1 MALSINGLS
10 EYNPLY
16 ILNTGYPTRPCNQ
29 YLDIFMYSD
38 KDILYDMDIYQL
50 MHERML
56 LCEIYTKV
64 LNDSNYTM
72 DRFVTNFQTLI
83 GNLLSTECEEF
94 WNYFYVL
101 QEIICKVSSVN
112 ICRQIIV
119 DNLDSIHKVFNKAI
133 AKERSIPDFN
143 NRDKLGFSF
152 MLYFV
157 INKFKPNSDADD
169 DELADGV
176 IKQAYGNNIPP
187 FNVIELISLYKN
199 CNRFDITL
207 QDLLIEYEFC
217 SKQDYDYFWIYT
229 PYLIKYL
236 SNIEAVLMQT
246 LGEDLYDYWIRMLM
260 NQKSP
265 DYSEALKCKQIFDA
279 SDVLT
284 YDSDKLLSRLRG
296 GGKDGTKTT

>member
-1 MALSINGLS
+1 MDLSINGLS

-16 ILNTGYPTRPCNQ
+16 ILNTGYPIKPCNQ
-29 YLDIFMYSD
+29 YLDIFLQSN

-50 MHERML
+50 MHERIL

-64 LNDSNYTM
+64 LNDNNYTM
-72 DRFVTNFQTLI
+72 DKFVTNFQALI
-83 GNLLSTECEEF
+83 GDLMSIECEEF
-94 WNYFYVL
+94 WIYFYVL

-112 ICRQIIV
+112 ACRQIIV
-119 DNLDSIHKVFNKAI
+119 DNLDLIHKIFNKAI
-133 AKERSIPDFN
+133 TKEKDIPDFK

-152 MLYFV
+152 MLYFI

-169 DELADGV
+169 DELAAEA
-176 IKQAYGNNIPP
+176 IKQAYGNNVPP
-187 FNVIELISLYKN
+187 FSVIELISLYKN
-199 CNRFDITL
+199 CNRFDITF

-217 SKQDYDYFWIYT
+217 SKQNYDYFWIYT

-246 LGEDLYDYWIRMLM
+246 LGEDLYDYWLRMLM

-265 DYSEALKCKQIFDA
+265 DYLEALKCKHIFEA
-279 SDVLT
+279 NGVLT
-284 YDSDKLLSRLRG
+284 YDSDKLLSKLKRRG
-296 GGKDGTKTT
+296 EDDTKTT